1 MAPVAGGGAAPPM
14 LGIDLGGTKTE
25 AVLLGDDGR
34 VGWRERVP
42 TPAGDYE
49 ATLAMLAALVQ
60 RGRTAAAAAVSI
72 GIGTPGTVTPDG
84 RMKNCNSQC
93 LNGRLLPRD
102 LEAAVG
108 QPVAVANDANCLAL
122 SEATDG
128 AGAGHGVVFAAIL
141 GTGVGAGIAVHGRVL
156 TGPNGVAGEWGH
168 NPLPWRDPAADPL
181 WPCYCGHA
189 GCVETLVSGP
199 GLARDHHERGGHGTH
214 HAHDAAGEAAAGGSE
229 RQRLTAEAI
238 ATAAAR
244 GDAACAATLERHASR
259 MARAL
264 AGVINLLDPDV
275 IVLGGG
281 LSRMAHLY
289 ERVPALWQAWVVSG
303 GVREPVRTRLA
314 RSVHGDSSGVRGA
327 AWLGRELALRA
338 AGAAAEGHGVTGT
351 WARRA

>member
-1 MAPVAGGGAAPPM
+1 M

-34 VGWRERVP
+34 IGWRERVP
-42 TPAGDYE
+42 TPAGDYD
-49 ATLAMLAALVQ
+49 ATLALLAALVQ
-60 RGRTAAAAAVSI
+60 RGRAAAGAAVSI
-72 GIGTPGTVTPDG
+72 GIGTPGTVTADG

-93 LNGRLLPRD
+93 LNGRGLPRD

-189 GCVETLVSGP
+189 GCIETFLSGP
-199 GLARDHHERGGHGTH
+199 GLARDHHERGLRGAPPAPG
-214 HAHDAAGEAAAGGSE
+214 ADGGPAVGAAAQERLTGEAIVA
-229 RQRLTAEAI
+229 
-238 ATAAAR
+238 AAAR

-259 MARAL
+259 LARAL

-289 ERVPALWQAWVVSG
+289 ERVPALWQRWVVSG
-303 GVREPVRTRLA
+303 GVREPVRTRLLQ
-314 RSVHGDSSGVRGA
+314 SVHGDASGVRGA
-327 AWLGRELALRA
+327 AWLGRELALRG
-338 AGAAAEGHGVTGT
+338 AGEGSTPAT
-351 WARRA
+351 TADTA